1 MRKAVLIS
9 IRPKWCS
16 LIASGKKT
24 VEIRKTRPKIDTPFK
39 CYIYCTKA
47 QEPALINLQNL
58 PETPYMM
65 TCGDFSRKRPLED
78 ADWARLCNGKVIGEF
93 ICDHIFQYTTLSNKD
108 ETDISDADM
117 VRYSCISQEALRH
130 YEDSTK
136 SKDFC
141 IWNYGLFGWHISEL
155 KIYDQ
160 PKELGEFKS
169 YYGKCEIV
177 DGYPVPAT
185 DRSIKR
191 APQSWMYVEEND
203 G

>member
-1 MRKAVLIS
+1 MRKSVLIS
-9 IRPKWCS
+9 IKPKWCEM
-16 LIASGKKT
+16 IASGKKT
-24 VEIRKTRPKIDTPFK
+24 IEVRKTRPKIETPFK
-39 CYIYCTKA
+39 CYIYQT
-47 QEPALINLQNL
+47 L
-58 PETPYMM
+58 PKY
-65 TCGDFSRKRPLED
+65 GDWNERDGR
-78 ADWARLCNGKVIGEF
+78 VIGEF

-108 ETDISDADM
+108 EADISDADM
-117 VRYSCISQEALRH
+117 VRYSCISQESLRH

-141 IWNYGLFGWHISEL
+141 IWNYGLFGWHISAL

-160 PKELGEFKS
+160 PKELGDFKS